1 VGRVKPAAV
10 DGGRMAAT
18 VASLAD
24 VPFVGRRL
32 GTPGGVAARAW
43 LGQHLADLN
52 AAVTFSAFP
61 VTAVPEVYAVPAVS
75 WHDGADVRHLL
86 HFHR

>member
-1 VGRVKPAAV
+1 
-10 DGGRMAAT
+10 
-18 VASLAD
+18 
-24 VPFVGRRL
+24 
-32 GTPGGVAARAW
+32 VAARAR